1 MKILLNYTVKLGKY
15 DGNDDVFEREVDVHD
30 AEVEKAFK
38 KAVMTGEDFD
48 EVSELQ
54 GLCDE
59 VYREI
64 EQQENAKLRV
74 EADDAFALEC
84 FEKGESPFDNGY
96 KIEVFFPYE
105 EIIPESDEIEEYLR
119 EALAAGDVELAEEI
133 VLEQNGNYSGN
144 LLEKV
149 FELAAETGCQ
159 EFIDKNKS

>member
-15 DGNDDVFEREVDVHD
+15 DGNDDVFEREVDVND

-64 EQQENAKLRV
+64 EQQENAKLRA